1 MATQTGTVEAYIR
14 GYPQD
19 VQVILEEIR
28 RRIGVIVPEAGE
40 KISYQMPTVT
50 MEGRALV
57 YYAAWKHHIG
67 MYPIP
72 PADAALEARIAP
84 HRAAKDTV
92 KFTYRK
98 PIPYE
103 LIEDVVALLVRR
115 RWESENDPVQ
125 GNR

>member
-1 MATQTGTVEAYIR
+1 MATQTGTVEAYLR

-19 VQVILEEIR
+19 VQDILEEIR
-28 RRIGVIVPEAGE
+28 RRSGVIVPEAGE

-57 YYAAWKHHIG
+57 YYAT
-67 MYPIP
+67 
-72 PADAALEARIAP
+72 
-84 HRAAKDTV
+84 KDRV
-92 KFTYRK
+92 MFTYRK
-98 PIPYE
+98 PIPYA
-103 LIEDVVALLVRR
+103 LIVDVVALLVRR